1 MKNIGILGSGEVAK
15 TLAGGF
21 LKNGYKVCLG
31 TGHPEKLDDW
41 KAQQGENASVA
52 SFADAAKFGDLLIL
66 AVNGHAALKVM
77 DTLDKADISGKTIID
92 TTNPTDTTPPV
103 NGVLTFFTS
112 INQSL
117 MEALQK
123 AFPEGNFVKAFNS
136 VGAPLMVNPDFGGI
150 KPSMFIC
157 GNSEQAKKEVSDILI
172 LFGFEVEDMGAVEA
186 ARAIEPLC
194 MLWCIPG
201 FNNNQWVDHAFKM
214 LKK

>member
-31 TGHPEKLDDW
+31 TAHPEKLEEW
-41 KAQQGENASVA
+41 KSQQNENAIIG
-52 SFADAAKFGDLLIL
+52 SFTDAAKFGDLLIL
-66 AVNGHAALKVM
+66 SVNGHAALGVM
-77 DTLDKADISGKTIID
+77 DSVDKDDIKGKTIID
-92 TTNPTDTTPPV
+92 TTNPTEAVPPV

-123 AFPEGNFVKAFNS
+123 AFPEANFVKAFNS
-136 VGAPLMVNPDFGGI
+136 IGADLMVNPDFGDTR
-150 KPSMFIC
+150 PSMFIC
-157 GNSEQAKKEVSDILI
+157 GNNDHAKGEASEIIA
-172 LFGFEVEDMGAVEA
+172 LFGFDVEDMGAVEA

-194 MLWCIPG
+194 MLWCIPA
-201 FNNNQWVDHAFKM
+201 FIIDNWDKHAFKL

>member
-1 MKNIGILGSGEVAK
+1 MKNIGILGSGMVAT

-31 TGHPEKLDDW
+31 TGHPEKLDEW
-41 KAQQGENASVA
+41 KSQQGENASVG

-66 AVNGHAALKVM
+66 SVKGHAALKVI
-77 DTLDKADISGKTIID
+77 DSLEKADIHGKTIID
-92 TTNPTDTTPPV
+92 TTNPTDTAPPV

-123 AFPEGNFVKAFNS
+123 AFPEANFVKAFNS
-136 VGAPLMVNPDFGGI
+136 VGAPLMVNPDFGDT

-157 GNSEQAKKEVSDILI
+157 GNNDQAKAEASEII
-172 LFGFEVEDMGAVEA
+172 TLFGFEVEDMGAVEA

-201 FNNNQWVDHAFKM
+201 FIKNDWANHAFKL